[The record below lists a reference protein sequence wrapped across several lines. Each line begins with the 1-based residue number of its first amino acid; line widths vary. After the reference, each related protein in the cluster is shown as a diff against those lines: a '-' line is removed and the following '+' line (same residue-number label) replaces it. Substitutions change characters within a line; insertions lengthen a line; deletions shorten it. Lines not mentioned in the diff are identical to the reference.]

1 MPPMSFREIYANEVL
16 EQRRTRAQ
24 RARFWGKVVSLVLM
38 LTIAVTLRTEPQL
51 RRALISAAMAG
62 AMQVTGRSVPA
73 ATPDLPERFQDGFQA
88 MSARTPA
95 PAPAPANSTGIRD
108 RIKVNR
114 PGAALAPTPA
124 QIDMQA
130 VAQELQNNLSSHRL
144 NGG

>member
-1 MPPMSFREIYANEVL
+1 MSFREIYANEVL

-95 PAPAPANSTGIRD
+95 PAPANSTGIRD

-124 QIDMQA
+124 QIDMRA

>member
-1 MPPMSFREIYANEVL
+1 MSFREIYANEVL

-95 PAPAPANSTGIRD
+95 PANSTGIRD

-124 QIDMQA
+124 QIDMRA